1 MPVNL
6 VKVEA
11 QSDYATSGK
20 PYVLNIALMSITE
33 TITYV
38 TDGVELDLTDINADL
53 VAGDV
58 HNVLLEVDGSVAEA
72 GVENYVGQWISS
84 SGKLKIQSMADRDVR
99 DAAGTGTTTATIVS
113 EVSNAASITTNFKLT
128 VFYVEPGT
136 NA

>member
-1 MPVNL
+1 MPVNM

-11 QSDYATSGK
+11 QSDYATAGK
-20 PYVLNIALMSITE
+20 AHVLNVAMMSITE
-33 TITYV
+33 TITYA
-38 TDGVELDLTDINADL
+38 TDGVELDLSDINENL

-58 HNVLLEVDGSVAEA
+58 HNILLEVDGAVGES

-84 SGKLKIQSMADRDVR
+84 SGKLKLQSMADRDVR

-113 EVSNAASITTNFKLT
+113 EVGNGESITTNFKLT

>member
-1 MPVNL
+1 MPVNM

-11 QSDYATSGK
+11 QSDYATAGK
-20 PYVLNIALMSITE
+20 AFVLNVAMMSITD
-33 TITYV
+33 TITYA

-58 HNVLLEVDGSVAEA
+58 HNILLEVDGAVGES

-84 SGKLKIQSMADRDVR
+84 SGKLKLQSMADRDVR

-113 EVSNAASITTNFKLT
+113 EVGNGESITTNFKLT

>member
-1 MPVNL
+1 MPVNM

-11 QSDYATSGK
+11 QSDYATAGK
-20 PYVLNIALMSITE
+20 AAVLNVAMMSITE
-33 TITYV
+33 TITYA
-38 TDGVELDLTDINADL
+38 TDGVELDLSDINADL

-58 HNVLLEVDGSVAEA
+58 HNILLEVDGAVGES

-84 SGKLKIQSMADRDVR
+84 SGKLKLQSMADRDVR

-113 EVSNAASITTNFKLT
+113 EVGNGESITTNFKLT